1 MTYMSGNTMLFF
13 IILLAIVFLAFLT
26 SSKEPVKIMKIAV
39 FLRLGCDCILALLL
53 ASSFF
58 TIDLKRAYYSN
69 NSTIIVAAGL
79 VIDTLLTTMWLAPKR
94 VYFLAHFILYVVLGA
109 PFLAGYLIV
118 MLNINGMGVIILIV
132 IVPKLWVIGL
142 VPMITFASNRRK
154 LFKMHKESGEP
165 AQDADHNDENFHMK
179 FD

>member
-1 MTYMSGNTMLFF
+1 MLFF
-13 IILLAIVFLAFLT
+13 IILFVIVFIAFLT
-26 SSKEPVKIMKIAV
+26 SSKEPVKRMKIAV
-39 FLRLGCDCILALLL
+39 FFRLGCDCILAFLL

-118 MLNINGMGVIILIV
+118 MFNNIYGREVIILIV
-132 IVPKLWVIGL
+132 IVPILWVIGL
-142 VPMITFASNRRK
+142 VPMITFARSRRK

>member
-1 MTYMSGNTMLFF
+1 M
-13 IILLAIVFLAFLT
+13 VFLM
-26 SSKEPVKIMKIAV
+26 SSKEPVKRMKNAV
-39 FLRLGCDCILALLL
+39 FFRLGCDCILAFLL

-58 TIDLKRAYYSN
+58 TIDLMRAYYSN

-79 VIDTLLTTMWLAPKR
+79 VIDTLLTTMWLAPYR

-118 MLNINGMGVIILIV
+118 MLNIYYGMGVIILIV
-132 IVPKLWVIGL
+132 IVPILWVIGL
-142 VPMITFASNRRK
+142 VPMITFARNRHK

-165 AQDADHNDENFHMK
+165 AQDADHNDENIHMK